1 MSKDT
6 LKTERLQI
14 LNMLKDGTITAEE
27 AAKLLEAL
35 EASVPTTVVPKKGQ
49 SFKMLKVLIDA
60 KDDEDGDNV
69 KMRVQ
74 IPVEF
79 ARLLKSQRFA
89 GTDLSEYDIDV
100 DALIEM
106 VNSGAIG
113 EIVNIDA
120 DDANIKVIVE

>member
-6 LKTERLQI
+6 LKKERLQI
-14 LNMLKDGTITAEE
+14 LNMLKDGIINAEE

-35 EASVPTTVVPKKGQ
+35 EVSASTTLAPKKSR
-49 SFKMLKVLIDA
+49 SFKMLKILIDA
-60 KDDEDGDNV
+60 KDEEDGENV

-106 VNSGAIG
+106 VDSGALG
-113 EIVNIDA
+113 EIVNIEA
-120 DDANIKVIVE
+120 DDATVKIVVE